1 MKIYIFKKSGNLFI
15 SSGYFHFKSF
25 FLNVKRK
32 KFFALKPRK
41 LIPQQFDLRKGNFN
55 QWKTLNEQWNVF
67 FSAIFQQKTR
77 VFKDSISKKSIYA
90 STFEKSGSI
99 CNCWCYQIKKVSV
112 ASLNSF
118 IKDSRSNSLVV
129 RLLDCESTS
138 RGFKTTGWLKVDSTC
153 NHFEVD

>member
-1 MKIYIFKKSGNLFI
+1 MFSHCFWKGHMLYLMKLNFCEWNFWWILFEHILSSRGWRMKIYIFKKSGNLFI

-90 STFEKSGSI
+90 STFEKS
-99 CNCWCYQIKKVSV
+99 C
-112 ASLNSF
+112 
-118 IKDSRSNSLVV
+118 
-129 RLLDCESTS
+129 
-138 RGFKTTGWLKVDSTC
+138 
-153 NHFEVD
+153 